1 MASNIIVEKV
11 PQKSPRFNTNVE
23 SKSKTLYLELVE
35 NVEKIQDGL
44 VGKDY
49 VPPAENTLPDH
60 LFPPDIYPDLGPEP
74 EPEPPTPSNSTTSLT
89 SMTSLTPSTPFS
101 AWDSHTG
108 PSVAQA
114 SSSKF
119 GGRDYGALSET
130 LGARAETLG
139 GRLTTPVRVKTP
151 PRETRITTPV
161 RDTHKQALF
170 GMLKDDGTVH
180 PPNLHAL
187 IHPKQT
193 TPMTSLNEEDT
204 DDDNDEDIEQNP
216 DDLKRELIFK
226 ISLYKKQNPTAD
238 IPTFTF
244 ADDIKTIEFH
254 YRNCLKLSSVTNTAE
269 KYKTYLIGAFMV
281 VEMVFGKFLK
291 FDMKG
296 FAEEQISK
304 MSSYE
309 ALLIELGEKQYVPME
324 SQWSVEVRLLLLVLT
339 NTAMFIAM
347 KMLTSKLGFDVSGI
361 ADKIGGV
368 IKGGGKD
375 DNKGKN
381 EKRMKGPT
389 FNFDDLEMK
398 EEIPSEEENGM

>member
-35 NVEKIQDGL
+35 NADRIQDNL

-49 VPPAENTLPDH
+49 VPPVENTLPDH
-60 LFPPDIYPDLGPEP
+60 LFPRDIYPDLEPDDSDSEHEP
-74 EPEPPTPSNSTTSLT
+74 EPEPDFSSTSNL
-89 SMTSLTPSTPFS
+89 F
-101 AWDSHTG
+101 DS
-108 PSVAQA
+108 
-114 SSSKF
+114 
-119 GGRDYGALSET
+119 
-130 LGARAETLG
+130 
-139 GRLTTPVRVKTP
+139 
-151 PRETRITTPV
+151 RITTPIRPQTPREETARRITTPIRPQTPLLPPREETARRITTPS
-161 RDTHKQALF
+161 RDTISHRQALF
-170 GMLKDDGTVH
+170 GMLKDDGIVN

-187 IHPKQT
+187 INPV
-193 TPMTSLNEEDT
+193 PSPPPAAAAAAAAALGPLDEEEEEEE
-204 DDDNDEDIEQNP
+204 DNDEENP

-347 KMLTSKLGFDVSGI
+347 KMLTSKFGFDVGGI

-368 IKGGGKD
+368 IKNGGG
-375 DNKGKN
+375 GKN

-398 EEIPSEEENGM
+398 EAISDDGAENDPHTHPTASGPSAIV

>member
-35 NVEKIQDGL
+35 NVEKIHDGL

-49 VPPAENTLPDH
+49 VPPVENTLPDH
-60 LFPPDIYPDLGPEP
+60 LFPPDIYPDLDREHDYEP
-74 EPEPPTPSNSTTSLT
+74 MTPMTPPTPSISMTSL
-89 SMTSLTPSTPFS
+89 TSLTPSTPFS
-101 AWDSHTG
+101 AWDSHSHTG
-108 PSVAQA
+108 PSVATA
-114 SSSKF
+114 TSSKF
-119 GGRDYGALSET
+119 GGRDYGALAAT
-130 LGARAETLG
+130 LGDRI
-139 GRLTTPVRVKTP
+139 TTPIRVKTP
-151 PRETRITTPV
+151 PRETRITTPL
-161 RDTHKQALF
+161 RDITHKQALF
-170 GMLKDDGTVH
+170 GMLKDDGIVQ
-180 PPNLHAL
+180 PPNLNTL
-187 IHPKQT
+187 IHPKPL
-193 TPMTSLNEEDT
+193 TPLNEDSED
-204 DDDNDEDIEQNP
+204 DEDDEGGEQNP

-269 KYKTYLIGAFMV
+269 KYKTYLIGSFMV

-309 ALLIELGEKQYVPME
+309 SLLIELGEKQYVPME

-375 DNKGKN
+375 DKDKN

-398 EEIPSEEENGM
+398 EEIPNEENGM